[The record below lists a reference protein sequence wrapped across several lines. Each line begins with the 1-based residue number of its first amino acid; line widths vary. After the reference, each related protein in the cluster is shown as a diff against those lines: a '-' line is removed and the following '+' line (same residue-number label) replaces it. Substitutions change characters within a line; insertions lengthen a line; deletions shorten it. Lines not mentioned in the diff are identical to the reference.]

1 MKLTKPKP
9 IDLTQDVE
17 EINMA
22 QIWQSYQFIK
32 NLGGSDS
39 LYLEDFHL
47 NRQYT
52 FFLLSS
58 WNLPKQQPMNKR
70 YKLKKKS
77 VGKTQGDQVSLKV
90 KTKV

>member
-32 NLGGSDS
+32 NLGGSNS
-39 LYLEDFHL
+39 LYLEDFHC
-47 NRQYT
+47 
-52 FFLLSS
+52 
-58 WNLPKQQPMNKR
+58 LPGTCQNNNQ
-70 YKLKKKS
+70 
-77 VGKTQGDQVSLKV
+77 
-90 KTKV
+90 